1 MLIFIENKIQK
12 KIAKIQK
19 KGEQYSRGKCA
30 QFLEDH
36 QTKLNRIENRMVI
49 PLSNDTA
56 IFYFVDFNSAT
67 TAIVLRLKLM
77 NFRRAEN
84 GAAIPLGRKTGH
96 DGPRAISKKILQFVA
111 EHRPEVVLRAT
122 EQARLHNHDN
132 HRNACQMCKFVFPP
146 SGKELHKIVN
156 VLKAEGRRSEKE
168 ILYEIQQTLASWGTR
183 LGTIELQAVPLK
195 PSLRPASIVA
205 SPNKSQ
211 TGTIAKRCGSPS
223 TISRS
228 KSVSIEPS
236 AIRSASPL
244 SSVSSVSLPSSPEM
258 RNRRS
263 VRSPTPGGRKR
274 AQRSSSSESITHD
287 RPSRKV
293 RKRERE

>member
-1 MLIFIENKIQK
+1 MNFFKLEKEAGSISGFKDCVKVNLSTDDENGAPESVYILWDEFQKLTKKKVDMLIFIENKIQK

-96 DGPRAISKKILQFVA
+96 DGPRAI
-111 EHRPEVVLRAT
+111 
-122 EQARLHNHDN
+122 
-132 HRNACQMCKFVFPP
+132 
-146 SGKELHKIVN
+146 
-156 VLKAEGRRSEKE
+156 
-168 ILYEIQQTLASWGTR
+168 
-183 LGTIELQAVPLK
+183 
-195 PSLRPASIVA
+195 
-205 SPNKSQ
+205 
-211 TGTIAKRCGSPS
+211 
-223 TISRS
+223 
-228 KSVSIEPS
+228 
-236 AIRSASPL
+236 
-244 SSVSSVSLPSSPEM
+244 
-258 RNRRS
+258 
-263 VRSPTPGGRKR
+263 
-274 AQRSSSSESITHD
+274 
-287 RPSRKV
+287 
-293 RKRERE
+293 